1 MADKKNEVAEKKS
14 AEIIAF
20 DPTMF
25 EADAGMGMENMGQ
38 EDLALPFLKILS
50 GLDPLLDTHETAR
63 KGDIYN
69 TVTGHVYTG
78 KDGIKVIPCAYQR
91 RFIQWAPRGVGSGA
105 PQAIFAPGDTIP
117 KTERSSEDNKEYVVG
132 GEGEYIEETVRTE
145 AVGQMAS
152 QRTSYPE
159 VRYALLDI
167 QRGYAKLPGLVTDGR
182 DMGTVV
188 FPQASFKVF
197 LEGAAEERSKRRYKQ
212 LKSKGNNA
220 KLSDVV
226 DALKVRD
233 KRDASR
239 DIAPLKPAED
249 AYLIDTTHLS
259 IDQVCQAVLDFVQR

>member
-1 MADKKNEVAEKKS
+1 MGATVSNIPVPILTIDGPSGVGKGTVSRFVAKQLGWHYLDSGALYRILAWFALKQN
-14 AEIIAF
+14 F
-20 DPTMF
+20 V
-25 EADAGMGMENMGQ
+25 EN
-38 EDLALPFLKILS
+38 DIPA
-50 GLDPLLDTHETAR
+50 LLDQF
-63 KGDIYN
+63 KPQDIIMSWHDHNN
-69 TVTGHVYTG
+69 TLRI
-78 KDGIKVIPCAYQR
+78 DWQ
-91 RFIQWAPRGVGSGA
+91 
-105 PQAIFAPGDTIP
+105 
-117 KTERSSEDNKEYVVG
+117 
-132 GEGEYIEETVRTE
+132 GESIEEAIRTE
-145 AVGQMAS
+145 ACGQMAS
-152 QRTSYPE
+152 QLSSYPE
-159 VRYALLDI
+159 VRDALLDI

-212 LKSKGNNA
+212 LKSKCNNA